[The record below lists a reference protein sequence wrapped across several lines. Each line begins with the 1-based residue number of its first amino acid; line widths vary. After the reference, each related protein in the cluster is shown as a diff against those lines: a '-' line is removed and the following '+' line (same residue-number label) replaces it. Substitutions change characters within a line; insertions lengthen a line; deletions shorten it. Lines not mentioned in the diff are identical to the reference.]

1 MDRIPT
7 FHGYTTESI
16 RDFWADLVSYFK
28 AKDIPATRQQG
39 IIEAQIRGPAR
50 HAYDA
55 DLADP
60 ASALAIAIAAAVG
73 AGGGAA
79 AVAAATVEAIRV
91 WLMERY
97 FGDEAKD
104 RIKEQLTNLRINTK
118 ESPFDFHT
126 RVQHYMQLAEETN
139 PSLEEI
145 IFLQGLPQD
154 IREHKIRMA
163 QAYWTTKNSDYSLSQ
178 ELPKALYDKLY
189 PKEPVVTIVSPPVSR
204 NEGRVPEFIPGAPT
218 ASVQAA
224 AKGTV
229 TEEAMNELTKKFA
242 QMTAHVAEIQGI
254 RN

>member
-7 FHGYTTESI
+7 FHGYTTKSI

-50 HAYDA
+50 HAYDV

-60 ASALAIAIAAAVG
+60 ASALAIAIAAVVG

-97 FGDEAKD
+97 FGDEAKE

-154 IREHKIRMA
+154 IREHIKMFGPRALDDKIRMA

-189 PKEPVVTIVSPPVSR
+189 PKEPVVTIVSLPVSR

-218 ASVQAA
+218 ASVQ
-224 AKGTV
+224 
-229 TEEAMNELTKKFA
+229 
-242 QMTAHVAEIQGI
+242 
-254 RN
+254 RNGHGRSYE